1 MLYLLFFCSGL
12 SGLIYQVVWVR
23 VFANVFGNTIYSASL
38 VIAVFMLGLG
48 VGSYVVGAWADR
60 RYVSQPESMLRAY
73 GAFELAIG
81 LLGLGISA
89 LLPHLGE
96 ISARV
101 SSYSRDAGGWY
112 VLSAS
117 SYAARG
123 AIAIVLLS
131 PITLLMGGTLTLL
144 IRHLVRRDLDIGS
157 WRIALLYAVNTCG
170 AAAGC
175 FLTDF
180 AFIPAYGL
188 LRTQIVAAGLN
199 VVAALGAFWLASVAK
214 SQTPNPKSQIPSR
227 VSHIPNPESRI
238 PNPVVLASVALAL
251 TGFAAMGM
259 EIVWFRHFSILL
271 GEFRAVFSLLLAVIL
286 LGIGIGSLAGGFAHR
301 RIAKPAQCLIVVQG
315 VFVASTLLGFALANA
330 EQIRNAV
337 TDYAAR
343 HAATGGLVS
352 APDWTRTLAD
362 LWFNAK
368 PILLVVGLPAVL
380 MGFSFPLANA
390 VIQRTE
396 RSVGRRAGILYL
408 SNTVGAVCG
417 SLAAGFLL
425 LPTLGIQRSA
435 TVLTTAAALAIVPL
449 AAVAFGGSDHLR
461 SLRELRRSAVALA
474 KAEKNRRAPL
484 AASLLVSGV
493 ALGVW
498 LLLPS
503 DYVLNRALLF
513 PVQRAYTVSEGITEL
528 IAVTDGPDGGRV
540 LVTNGHPMS
549 STELLS
555 QRYMRAM
562 AHIPLLTIDN
572 PESVLVIC
580 YGVGNTAQAATL
592 HPSVR
597 RVEVVDLSRHVL
609 DHSSYFKDT
618 NGDVLNDPRVAVF
631 VNDGRHHLQ
640 MQPAASYDLITLE
653 PPPIVHAGVAALYSK
668 EFYERAR
675 TRLKPKGYM
684 SQWLPAYGVPQTMIL
699 SMTRAFVDVFP
710 NAVLLSGASSDLLL
724 IGSNDA
730 SVEIDPGRLTTA
742 LARAPRVHAD
752 LQRLDLGSPREIVG
766 MFVASAQTLVRA
778 TRDAAPVTDDRPIQ
792 EYGKRSLLDV
802 DEGLPPSIVDLSDVE
817 SWCPSCFV
825 DGKPAPLVEG
835 LDTYLAL
842 MNLAY
847 TARPVG
853 VARTVPESTPT
864 RAIAGSGYLGA
875 MIPASP
881 NVDAV
886 LNAAFTEKYQH
897 ATDLLEQ
904 RQFKEAVDE
913 FRKALLLTP
922 DSVQAHNNLGIA
934 LASVGRLDEA
944 IDQFK
949 QALAVQ
955 PDFEDAKRNLA
966 TALEKLRRGGPSGPP
981 G

>member
-1 MLYLLFFCSGL
+1 MIYLLFFCSGL

-38 VIAVFMLGLG
+38 VIAVFMMGLG
-48 VGSYVVGAWADR
+48 VGSFVIGTWADR
-60 RYVSQPESMLRAY
+60 RYVSRPESMLRAY
-73 GAFELAIG
+73 AAFELAIG
-81 LLGLGISA
+81 LLGLGISG
-89 LLPHLGE
+89 LLPHMGE
-96 ISARV
+96 ISASV
-101 SSYSRDAGGWY
+101 SSYSREAGGWY
-112 VLSAS
+112 GLSAS
-117 SYAARG
+117 SYTARG
-123 AIAIVLLS
+123 AIVIVLLS

-144 IRHLVRRDLDIGS
+144 VRHLVRRDMDIGS

-170 AAAGC
+170 ASAGC

-180 AFIPAYGL
+180 AFIPGYGL
-188 LRTQIVAAGLN
+188 LRTQMVAVGLNLVAAI
-199 VVAALGAFWLASVAK
+199 GASLLASRATETRK
-214 SQTPNPKSQIPSR
+214 HGAHSPKRDSVSPRLRGPS
-227 VSHIPNPESRI
+227 HARI
-238 PNPVVLASVALAL
+238 PDPVAFTSIALAL

-271 GEFRAVFSLLLAVIL
+271 GEFRAVFSLLLAIIL
-286 LGIGIGSLAGGFAHR
+286 IGIGIGSLAGGFVYR
-301 RIAKPAQCLIVVQG
+301 RIPKPAQCLIVVQG
-315 VFVASTLLGFALANA
+315 LFVASTLLGFALVDA
-330 EQIRNAV
+330 EQIRNAA

-343 HAATGGLVS
+343 HAAPAGLAN
-352 APDWTRTLAD
+352 APDWTRTLAE

-368 PILLVVGLPAVL
+368 PILLVVGLPAML

-396 RSVGRRAGILYL
+396 GSVARRAGILYL

-417 SLAAGFLL
+417 SLVAGFLL

-435 TVLTTAAALAIVPL
+435 TVLTTTAALAVVPL
-449 AAVAFGGSDHLR
+449 AGMAFGGSER
-461 SLRELRRSAVALA
+461 T
-474 KAEKNRRAPL
+474 RRASL
-484 AASLLVSGV
+484 AASLLVSGG
-493 ALGVW
+493 ALAAW

-503 DYVLNRALLF
+503 DYVLNRVLLF
-513 PVQRAYTVSEGITEL
+513 PVQRAYTVSEGLTEL
-528 IAVTDGPDGGRV
+528 IAVTDGSDGGRV

-549 STELLS
+549 STELMS

-562 AHIPLLTIDN
+562 AHIPLLLIDT

-580 YGVGNTAQAATL
+580 YGVGNTAHAATL

-597 RVEVVDLSRHVL
+597 RVEVADLSRHVL
-609 DHSSYFKDT
+609 DHSSYFKET
-618 NGDVLNDPRVAVF
+618 NGDVLTDPRVAVY

-640 MQPAASYDLITLE
+640 MQPEASYDLITLE

-684 SQWLPAYGVPQTMIL
+684 SQWLPAFGVPQTMIL
-699 SMTRAFVDVFP
+699 SMTRAFVDTFP
-710 NAVLLSGASSDLLL
+710 NAVLLSGASSNLLL

-730 SVEIDPGRLTTA
+730 SVEVDPGRLTA
-742 LARAPRVHAD
+742 RLARAPKVHAD
-752 LQRLDLGSPREIVG
+752 LQRLELGSPREIVG
-766 MFVASAQTLVRA
+766 MFVASAQTLVKA
-778 TRDAAPVTDDRPIQ
+778 IRDAAPVTDDRPIQ

-802 DEGLPPSIVDLSDVE
+802 DEGLPPSIVDLSDVA

-825 DGKPAPLVEG
+825 GGKPAPLVEG
-835 LDTYLAL
+835 LDIYLAL

-853 VARTVPESTPT
+853 VARTVPQGAPT

-875 MIPASP
+875 IIPASA
-881 NVDAV
+881 NLDAV

-904 RQFKEAVDE
+904 QQFTEAVDE
-913 FRKALLLTP
+913 FREALLLTP

-934 LASVGRLDEA
+934 LASVGRMDEA

-949 QALAVQ
+949 QALAVR

-966 TALEKLRRGGPSGPP
+966 TALERRGRP
-981 G
+981 

>member
-48 VGSYVVGAWADR
+48 VGSYLTGTWADR
-60 RYVSQPESMLRAY
+60 RYASRPESMLRAY

-117 SYAARG
+117 SYSARG

-180 AFIPAYGL
+180 AFIPVYGL
-188 LRTQIVAAGLN
+188 LRTQIVAVGLN
-199 VVAALGAFWLASVAK
+199 VVAAIGAFLLASRAMESVSPLLRGP
-214 SQTPNPKSQIPSR
+214 SQTR
-227 VSHIPNPESRI
+227 IPNPESRI
-238 PNPVVLASVALAL
+238 PNPVVLTSVALAL

-301 RIAKPAQCLIVVQG
+301 GIAKPAQCLIVVQG
-315 VFVASTLLGFALANA
+315 LFVASTLLGFTLANA

-343 HAATGGLVS
+343 HVATGGLVS
-352 APDWTRTLAD
+352 APDWTRTLAE

-396 RSVGRRAGILYL
+396 SSVGRRAGILYL

-435 TVLTTAAALAIVPL
+435 TVLTTAAALAVVPL
-449 AAVAFGGSDHLR
+449 AAVAFGES
-461 SLRELRRSAVALA
+461 
-474 KAEKNRRAPL
+474 EKNRRAPL

-580 YGVGNTAQAATL
+580 YGVGNTAHAATL

-609 DHSSYFKDT
+609 DHSSYFKNT
-618 NGDVLNDPRVAVF
+618 NGDVLNDPRVAVY

-640 MQPAASYDLITLE
+640 MQPEASYDVITLE

-710 NAVLLSGASSDLLL
+710 NAVLLSGAASNLLL
-724 IGSNDA
+724 IGSTDA
-730 SVEIDPGRLTTA
+730 RVEINPERLTTA
-742 LARAPRVHAD
+742 LARAPRVRAD

-766 MFVASAQTLVRA
+766 MFVASVQTLAKA
-778 TRDAAPVTDDRPIQ
+778 TRDAAAVTDDRPIQ
-792 EYGKRSLLDV
+792 EYGRRSLLDL
-802 DEGLPPSIVDLSDVE
+802 DEGLPPSIIDLSDVE

-853 VARTVPESTPT
+853 VGRTVPAGAPT

-875 MIPASP
+875 IIPASA
-881 NVDAV
+881 NLDAV
-886 LNAAFTEKYQH
+886 LNAAFLDKYQR

-904 RQFKEAVDE
+904 RDYTEAVDE
-913 FRKALLLTP
+913 FLAALQLMP
-922 DSVQAHNNLGIA
+922 ESVEAHNNLGIA
-934 LASVGRLDEA
+934 LASQGKLEQA
-944 IDQFK
+944 IDEFRR
-949 QALAVQ
+949 ALAVQ

-966 TALEKLRRGGPSGPP
+966 TALERRGRP
-981 G
+981 

>member
-199 VVAALGAFWLASVAK
+199 VVAALGAFGLASVAK

-368 PILLVVGLPAVL
+368 PILLVVGLPASWAFRSRWRMRSSSARNVQSAAARA
-380 MGFSFPLANA
+380 FS
-390 VIQRTE
+390 T
-396 RSVGRRAGILYL
+396 
-408 SNTVGAVCG
+408 C
-417 SLAAGFLL
+417 
-425 LPTLGIQRSA
+425 PTRSA
-435 TVLTTAAALAIVPL
+435 PSAVPWPPVSCSCRRSGSRGVPL
-449 AAVAFGGSDHLR
+449 S
-461 SLRELRRSAVALA
+461 
-474 KAEKNRRAPL
+474 
-484 AASLLVSGV
+484 
-493 ALGVW
+493 
-498 LLLPS
+498 
-503 DYVLNRALLF
+503 
-513 PVQRAYTVSEGITEL
+513 
-528 IAVTDGPDGGRV
+528 
-540 LVTNGHPMS
+540 
-549 STELLS
+549 
-555 QRYMRAM
+555 
-562 AHIPLLTIDN
+562 
-572 PESVLVIC
+572 
-580 YGVGNTAQAATL
+580 
-592 HPSVR
+592 
-597 RVEVVDLSRHVL
+597 
-609 DHSSYFKDT
+609 
-618 NGDVLNDPRVAVF
+618 
-631 VNDGRHHLQ
+631 
-640 MQPAASYDLITLE
+640 
-653 PPPIVHAGVAALYSK
+653 
-668 EFYERAR
+668 
-675 TRLKPKGYM
+675 
-684 SQWLPAYGVPQTMIL
+684 
-699 SMTRAFVDVFP
+699 
-710 NAVLLSGASSDLLL
+710 
-724 IGSNDA
+724 
-730 SVEIDPGRLTTA
+730 
-742 LARAPRVHAD
+742 
-752 LQRLDLGSPREIVG
+752 
-766 MFVASAQTLVRA
+766 
-778 TRDAAPVTDDRPIQ
+778 
-792 EYGKRSLLDV
+792 
-802 DEGLPPSIVDLSDVE
+802 
-817 SWCPSCFV
+817 
-825 DGKPAPLVEG
+825 
-835 LDTYLAL
+835 
-842 MNLAY
+842 
-847 TARPVG
+847 
-853 VARTVPESTPT
+853 
-864 RAIAGSGYLGA
+864 
-875 MIPASP
+875 
-881 NVDAV
+881 
-886 LNAAFTEKYQH
+886 
-897 ATDLLEQ
+897 
-904 RQFKEAVDE
+904 
-913 FRKALLLTP
+913 
-922 DSVQAHNNLGIA
+922 
-934 LASVGRLDEA
+934 
-944 IDQFK
+944 
-949 QALAVQ
+949 
-955 PDFEDAKRNLA
+955 
-966 TALEKLRRGGPSGPP
+966 
-981 G
+981 

>member
-38 VIAVFMLGLG
+38 VIAVFMMGLG
-48 VGSYVVGAWADR
+48 VGSFAVGAWADR
-60 RYVSQPESMLRAY
+60 RYVSRPESMLRAY

-123 AIAIVLLS
+123 AIAVVLLS

-180 AFIPAYGL
+180 AFIPVYGL

-199 VVAALGAFWLASVAK
+199 VVAAIGAFWLASLAK

-227 VSHIPNPESRI
+227 VSRIPNPESQI
-238 PNPVVLASVALAL
+238 PSTVVLTSVALAL

-315 VFVASTLLGFALANA
+315 LFVASTLLGFALANA
-330 EQIRNAV
+330 EQIRDAA

-352 APDWTRTLAD
+352 APDWTRTLAE

-396 RSVGRRAGILYL
+396 SSVGRRAGILYL

-435 TVLTTAAALAIVPL
+435 TVLTTAAALAVVPL
-449 AAVAFGGSDHLR
+449 AAVAFCGS
-461 SLRELRRSAVALA
+461 
-474 KAEKNRRAPL
+474 EKNRRAPL

-597 RVEVVDLSRHVL
+597 RVEVVDLSRHIL

-618 NGDVLNDPRVAVF
+618 NGDVLNDPRVAVY

-640 MQPAASYDLITLE
+640 MQPEASYDLITLE
-653 PPPIVHAGVAALYSK
+653 PPPIVHAGVTALYSK

-699 SMTRAFVDVFP
+699 SMTRAFVDIFP
-710 NAVLLSGASSDLLL
+710 NAVLLSGAASDLLL
-724 IGSNDA
+724 IGSNDVR
-730 SVEIDPGRLTTA
+730 VEIDPGRLTTA

-766 MFVASAQTLVRA
+766 MFVASAQTLAKA
-778 TRDAAPVTDDRPIQ
+778 TRAAAPVTDDRPIQ

-802 DEGLPPSIVDLSDVE
+802 DEGLPPSIVDLSDVA

-853 VARTVPESTPT
+853 VARTVPEGAST

-875 MIPASP
+875 IIPASA
-881 NVDAV
+881 NLDAV

-904 RQFKEAVDE
+904 QQFKEAVDE
-913 FRKALLLTP
+913 FREALLLTP